1 MKQYTQLRWDR
12 LYRSRDGMILGVCKG
27 LARFLDISVFW
38 TRFAAVLLL
47 IFTGFW
53 PVTGIYLLAGFLLKP
68 EPVLPL
74 NTDEENDFYHVYA
87 QSRKEGVARVKTK
100 FERLEKRIRRLEDV
114 ITSREFDWDQRL
126 RK

>member
-1 MKQYTQLRWDR
+1 MKKYTQLRWDR

-27 LARFLDISVFW
+27 LAQFLDISVFW

-47 IFTGFW
+47 FFTGFW
-53 PVTGIYLLAGFLLKP
+53 PVVGIYLLAGFLLKP

-74 NTDEENDFYHVYA
+74 STDEENDFYQVYT
-87 QSRKEGVARVKTK
+87 QSRKQGLFRVRTK
-100 FERLEKRIRRLEDV
+100 FDRLEKRIRRLEDV

>member
-1 MKQYTQLRWDR
+1 MRHYEQLRWDR

-27 LARFLDISVFW
+27 LAQFLDISVFW

-47 IFTGFW
+47 FFTGLW
-53 PVTGIYLLAGFLLKP
+53 PLVGIYLLAGFLLKP

-74 NTDEENDFYHVYA
+74 FTDEESDFYQVYT
-87 QSRKEGVARVKTK
+87 QSRKQGLSRVKTK
-100 FERLEKRIRRLEDV
+100 FDRLEKRIRRLEDV